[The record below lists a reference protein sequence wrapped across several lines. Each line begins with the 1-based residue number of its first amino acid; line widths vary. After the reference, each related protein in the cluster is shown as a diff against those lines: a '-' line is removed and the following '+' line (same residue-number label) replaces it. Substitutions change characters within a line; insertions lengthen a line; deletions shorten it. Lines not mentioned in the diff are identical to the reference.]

1 MDGFHVFEQVLKE
14 FINSII
20 HTNSGNEIFLNDTVP
35 MDGVSALPSQKDC

>member
-14 FINSII
+14 VINSII
-20 HTNSGNEIFLNDTVP
+20 HTNSGNKIFLNDTVP